1 MGMGTICIIRCGQQS
16 SNSTPE
22 LERCHGDVYILYIL
36 STLYLISKMSAFS
49 LCEAHHKLSTV
60 KVWIL
65 EDLGFD
71 RLYPE

>member
-1 MGMGTICIIRCGQQS
+1 MGTGTICIIRCGQQS
-16 SNSTPE
+16 STSTPE
-22 LERCHGDVYILYIL
+22 LGRLYGDVYIL

>member
-1 MGMGTICIIRCGQQS
+1 MGTICIIRCGQQS

-22 LERCHGDVYILYIL
+22 LGRLHGDVYIL

>member
-16 SNSTPE
+16 SNITPE
-22 LERCHGDVYILYIL
+22 LGREDVYTIQTIFNIQM
-36 STLYLISKMSAFS
+36 STFS

-65 EDLGFD
+65 EDLAFD

>member
-1 MGMGTICIIRCGQQS
+1 MGTICIIRCGQQS
-16 SNSTPE
+16 SNSPPE
-22 LERCHGDVYILYIL
+22 LGRSHGDVYILYIL
-36 STLYLISKMSAFS
+36 FTLYLISKMSAFS

-65 EDLGFD
+65 EDLAFD